1 MVCFQEESIEEV
13 KALVKVSEEA
23 PEEKMKTVLDDF
35 ISQSRYQLREGVAL
49 IWSRLLI
56 ILENSPFPMD
66 SDGLHPSLFCS
77 GT

>member
-1 MVCFQEESIEEV
+1 MLSSVSPVQCLIPIIPPSTSVVCFQEESIEEV

-56 ILENSPFPMD
+56 I
-66 SDGLHPSLFCS
+66 
-77 GT
+77 